1 MIALLFAAKALSHST
16 FQELWVNNV
25 DQAGTCVRTPPSNSP
40 VTSVTSTD
48 IRCNVGG
55 TKGVSGICN
64 VPGSC
69 RLSPVV
75 VVSFA
80 NTRLAGSNVTVEMH
94 QQPGDR
100 SCANEAIGG
109 NHYGPVIIYMSK
121 VSNAATDAGAG
132 PWFKVSQEGYN
143 VPNKWWGT
151 QTLNANCGK
160 RSFIVPSDLAPG
172 QYLLR
177 AEVIA
182 LHVASSVGGA
192 QCEYDDSFSSKS
204 PRLYRRLCFIRLHQS
219 LIRVIVPLSCRLVLL
234 STTIDV
240 CVIVYLSCYQLNV
253 TGSGTKNPTGVSF
266 PGAYSATDPGIQINI
281 YGTITSYTIPGP
293 TAVFTG

>member
-1 MIALLFAAKALSHST
+1 
-16 FQELWVNNV
+16 
-25 DQAGTCVRTPPSNSP
+25 
-40 VTSVTSTD
+40 
-48 IRCNVGG
+48 
-55 TKGVSGICN
+55 
-64 VPGSC
+64 
-69 RLSPVV
+69 
-75 VVSFA
+75 
-80 NTRLAGSNVTVEMH
+80 
-94 QQPGDR
+94 
-100 SCANEAIGG
+100 
-109 NHYGPVIIYMSK
+109 MSK

-160 RSFIVPSDLAPG
+160 RSFIIPSDLAPG

-192 QCEYDDSFSSKS
+192 QFYM
-204 PRLYRRLCFIRLHQS
+204 
-219 LIRVIVPLSCRLVLL
+219 
-234 STTIDV
+234 
-240 CVIVYLSCYQLNV
+240 SCYQLNV

>member
-1 MIALLFAAKALSHST
+1 MRNSVLCSALVFAAKALSHAT

-25 DQAGTCVRTPPSNSP
+25 DQAGTCVRLPPSNNP

-55 TKGVSGICN
+55 TTGVKGICN
-64 VPGSC
+64 VP
-69 RLSPVV
+69 
-75 VVSFA
+75 
-80 NTRLAGSNVTVEMH
+80 AGSNVTVEMH

-192 QCEYDDSFSSKS
+192 QF
-204 PRLYRRLCFIRLHQS
+204 
-219 LIRVIVPLSCRLVLL
+219 
-234 STTIDV
+234 
-240 CVIVYLSCYQLNV
+240 YLSCYQLNV

-266 PGAYSATDPGIQINI
+266 PGAYSATDPGIEINI